1 MNSGIYYKGDNNM
14 NPIITFIVLGITMWM
29 LNILFGFMQIKNFNK
44 NYIEMRKIGRVA
56 IGRKKGY
63 FKAGTIVMIGIDD
76 EGRILSS
83 KKMQGTTVLARV
95 GGFMGLEGKFI
106 TDLTENDL
114 TKYNKL
120 MRIAILD
127 AVNNYK
133 RFRKGIVEENSTNA

>member
-1 MNSGIYYKGDNNM
+1 M

-133 RFRKGIVEENSTNA
+133 CFRKGIVEENSTNA